1 EPAPHRAGGAG
12 RSSGS
17 RGIRDRRRPAR
28 PRARRCFMQTI
39 NADRVAEEIE
49 RGSVQ
54 LINVLNADDFT
65 REHIPGSVNI
75 PVSHPGF
82 VERVE
87 QTVGDKGTRVV
98 VYCASREC
106 PASENTARKLEEAGF
121 SNVMDFEE
129 GMQGWKDAGRRVSA

>member
-1 EPAPHRAGGAG
+1 
-12 RSSGS
+12 
-17 RGIRDRRRPAR
+17 
-28 PRARRCFMQTI
+28 MQTI

-106 PASENTARKLEEAGF
+106 PASENAARKLEEAGF

-129 GMQGWKDAGRRVSA
+129 GMQGWKDAGRRVSAGNDEIGRPTRNKLGGEPSRRAGEPQPRPDV